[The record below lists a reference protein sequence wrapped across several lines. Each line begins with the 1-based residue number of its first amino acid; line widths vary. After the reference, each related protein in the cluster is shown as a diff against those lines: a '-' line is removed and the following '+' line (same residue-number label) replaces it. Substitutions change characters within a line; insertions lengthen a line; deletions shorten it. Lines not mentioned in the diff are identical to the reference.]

1 MLETKARL
9 AELAVLERRP
19 DEAVALAD
27 EVLTTTE
34 ESESGAT
41 LRALLHRV
49 RAYALAQQG
58 DATCMAEALRWSLD
72 VAREAEETYE
82 VALTL
87 EAMARLQGDADAADE
102 SRGLLARLGVVST
115 PEVPYETE

>member
-1 MLETKARL
+1 VFETKARL

-41 LRALLHRV
+41 LRARSRV
-49 RAYALAQQG
+49 RAGAQG

-87 EAMARLQGDADAADE
+87 EAMARLQGDEDAADE

-115 PEVPYETE
+115 PEVPL